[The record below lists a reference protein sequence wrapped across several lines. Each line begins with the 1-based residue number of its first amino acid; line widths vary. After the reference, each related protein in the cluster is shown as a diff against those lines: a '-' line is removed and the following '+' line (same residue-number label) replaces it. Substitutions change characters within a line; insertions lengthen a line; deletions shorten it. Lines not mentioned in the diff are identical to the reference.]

1 MSYLKKPAWLKVNL
15 PSHSAYFQVAGL
27 LKRQGLN
34 TICQSAR
41 CPNIGECWEK
51 RTATFLILGN
61 ICTRNCGFCAVE
73 KGQPEPLNENEPAAV
88 LEAVKEMRLRYVVIT
103 SVTRD
108 DLADGGAGL
117 FARTIRLI
125 KENLPHTRVE
135 VLIPDF
141 QGEEKHLLQVLE
153 AGPDVLN
160 HNLETTLNLYP
171 LINRP
176 TANYH
181 RSLLLLKRASQ
192 NGAFTKS
199 GLMVGLG
206 ESREDLY
213 RTFLDLR
220 ESNCQLLTIGQYLQ
234 PTARQVPAVRY
245 YTPEEFEE
253 LRQLGLKLGF
263 KEIISGPLV
272 RSSYSAE
279 KIFTTIRSA
288 H

>member
-1 MSYLKKPAWLKVNL
+1 LSYLKKPAWLKVNL